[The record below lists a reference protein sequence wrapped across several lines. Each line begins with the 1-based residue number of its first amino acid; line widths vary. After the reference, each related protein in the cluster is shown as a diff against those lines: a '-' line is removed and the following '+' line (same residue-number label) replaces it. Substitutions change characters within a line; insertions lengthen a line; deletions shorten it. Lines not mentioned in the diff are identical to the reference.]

1 MSYGVSRK
9 IKTGVALMGIG
20 WIVSD
25 LAGPVKDKDDKY
37 QTKADK
43 STLDKKQ
50 DKKQQCHKNGERIDG
65 INPDHNYLMGIQNK
79 SFKNLVI

>member
-25 LAGPVKDKDDKY
+25 FAGPVRDKDDKY

-50 DKKQQCHKNGERIDG
+50 DKKQQCHKMERELTG
-65 INPDHNYLMGIQNK
+65 
-79 SFKNLVI
+79 